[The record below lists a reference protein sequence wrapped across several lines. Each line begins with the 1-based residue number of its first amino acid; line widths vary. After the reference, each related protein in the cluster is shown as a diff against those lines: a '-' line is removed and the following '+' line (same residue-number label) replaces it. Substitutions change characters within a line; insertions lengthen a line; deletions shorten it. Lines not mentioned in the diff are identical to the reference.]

1 MLVFFLRYPA
11 NLFQSMM
18 TLSAFSE
25 HSSAPRR
32 RAGLFRRLAQ
42 HAGLKSLA
50 RVSGRPASALAGF
63 LFVCLASYGAAASA
77 QALPPE
83 LDQAWRAARL
93 QQGDVSLVVQEIGGP
108 RLVELN
114 PATPRNP
121 ASVMKMVTTWAALSG
136 LGPEYRWRTELLAE
150 RGARIDGQGSLR
162 GPLYIKAGGD
172 PHLTQ
177 EELWF
182 LLRELRLRG
191 VKNLSEVVVD
201 RSVFGQVGIDPN
213 AFDDAGDRPYNASPD
228 AMMVGLGAARL
239 LFVPDTV
246 GRKWIPVLDPPLPGV
261 RIQGEVK
268 YSDAVCP
275 GSPAVS
281 VQARQVGAETLV
293 DVAGTA
299 AGSCGE
305 FTVYRLV
312 QSQPAYF
319 SALFRQLWRD
329 LGGTLARG
337 VREGRA
343 PGNAQVLAWTE
354 SETLADTIRQINK
367 QSNNVMAR
375 TLLLTLGAEKA
386 GRPATPAGGGQAVL
400 AVLAEQ
406 GVDTRGWQIDNGS
419 GLSRN
424 GRLTA
429 GGLAGMLEAAWRSP
443 LMPEYVSSL
452 AISGVDGTMRR
463 RLRQDE
469 VRGMAHLKTGTL
481 RDARALA
488 GYVLGASGKRYIVVS
503 LANGERA
510 TAIRSFDDALISWL
524 AAR

>member
-1 MLVFFLRYPA
+1 
-11 NLFQSMM
+11 
-18 TLSAFSE
+18 
-25 HSSAPRR
+25 
-32 RAGLFRRLAQ
+32 
-42 HAGLKSLA
+42 
-50 RVSGRPASALAGF
+50 
-63 LFVCLASYGAAASA
+63 
-77 QALPPE
+77 
-83 LDQAWRAARL
+83 
-93 QQGDVSLVVQEIGGP
+93 
-108 RLVELN
+108 
-114 PATPRNP
+114 
-121 ASVMKMVTTWAALSG
+121 
-136 LGPEYRWRTELLAE
+136 
-150 RGARIDGQGSLR
+150 
-162 GPLYIKAGGD
+162 
-172 PHLTQ
+172 
-177 EELWF
+177 
-182 LLRELRLRG
+182 
-191 VKNLSEVVVD
+191 
-201 RSVFGQVGIDPN
+201 
-213 AFDDAGDRPYNASPD
+213 
-228 AMMVGLGAARL
+228 
-239 LFVPDTV
+239 
-246 GRKWIPVLDPPLPGV
+246 
-261 RIQGEVK
+261 
-268 YSDAVCP
+268 
-275 GSPAVS
+275 SPAVS